1 MKKNITK
8 IDKIKKTIIILF
20 NNQIKEICLLENRM
34 EEIRRNIKKISLKTI
49 NKLDSVLSQMK
60 KEVNQI
66 LDETENYG
74 ITFEELNT
82 LMKTIIKIQNKL
94 KTDKKKYIN
103 IN

>member
-1 MKKNITK
+1 M
-8 IDKIKKTIIILF
+8 
-20 NNQIKEICLLENRM
+20 
-34 EEIRRNIKKISLKTI
+34 
-49 NKLDSVLSQMK
+49 LSQMK

>member
-20 NNQIKEICLLENRM
+20 KNQIKEICLLENRM

>member
-1 MKKNITK
+1 MKKNIAK
-8 IDKIKKTIIILF
+8 NDKIKKTIIILF
-20 NNQIKEICLLENRM
+20 KNQIKEICLLENRM